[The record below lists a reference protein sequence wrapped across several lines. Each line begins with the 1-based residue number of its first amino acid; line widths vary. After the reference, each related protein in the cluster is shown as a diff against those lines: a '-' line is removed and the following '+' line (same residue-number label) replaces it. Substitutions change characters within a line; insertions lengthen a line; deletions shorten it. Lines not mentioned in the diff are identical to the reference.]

1 MILWI
6 LLVRLT
12 ATGMTRVA
20 KQKSKRTALRP
31 AEGGRREANKE
42 DKRERIREA
51 AFELFLEHGVG
62 GTKLADVAER
72 AGVAKGTLFLYASDK
87 EDLVCMV
94 MHERLAV
101 AVERAF
107 RTLPRGVP
115 LLDELVHVFG
125 LLLRTYGEAPDL
137 ASAFVRALGTA
148 SGPNGRR
155 MAALTYSFLHQLGGL
170 VHAAKARGEVA
181 QDIDVLA
188 AAQNLFALYFAA
200 IISWLGGYGTLE
212 DAIEKQ
218 LRTSLALQLRGLAH

>member
-1 MILWI
+1 ML
-6 LLVRLT
+6 
-12 ATGMTRVA
+12 AAEHMTRVA
-20 KQKSKRTALRP
+20 KPTSKRTAQRPLR
-31 AEGGRREANKE
+31 ESGRREANKE

-107 RTLPRGVP
+107 HTLPRGVP
-115 LLDELVHVFG
+115 LLDQLVHVFG

-200 IISWLGGYGTLE
+200 IMSWLGGYGTLE
-212 DAIEKQ
+212 DAIQKQ

>member
-6 LLVRLT
+6 LLVRLA

-20 KQKSKRTALRP
+20 KPKSKRTALRP
-31 AEGGRREANKE
+31 VEGGRREANKE

-94 MHERLAV
+94 MHERLAA